1 MVAVGKKEL
10 LAEVEK
16 LLVEIAV
23 DKETVEKNKDLGQV
37 VVDKVVV
44 DKKYLGDKVAVSK
57 KYPENKV
64 AVVEID
70 ILAVVPADLN

>member
-1 MVAVGKKEL
+1 MVAAEKKGL

-16 LLVEIAV
+16 VPAEIAV
-23 DKETVEKNKDLGQV
+23 DKEPAEKNKDLGYIV

-44 DKKYLGDKVAVSK
+44 DK